1 MKSRYAHGVT
11 TYFVIVTGKYSRTAP
26 ITLLNSVPT
35 VRHSETSPIN
45 PASLGMG
52 LMILPVPGLHWR
64 RMMRNALEGMCSYLT
79 SATAFFVSINWGGVG
94 SAVLMVGSI
103 ILLLMRLYVEYSN
116 FKERWR
122 NNRA

>member
-1 MKSRYAHGVT
+1 
-11 TYFVIVTGKYSRTAP
+11 
-26 ITLLNSVPT
+26 
-35 VRHSETSPIN
+35 
-45 PASLGMG
+45 
-52 LMILPVPGLHWR
+52 
-64 RMMRNALEGMCSYLT
+64 MCSYLT